1 MLGLLFFV
9 NSTLKFLL
17 SLIHKTSC
25 IIQMSVILFLVMKN
39 GLKLRYAL
47 KLNDSADKNFKTM
60 EYSESK

>member
-1 MLGLLFFV
+1 
-9 NSTLKFLL
+9 
-17 SLIHKTSC
+17 
-25 IIQMSVILFLVMKN
+25 MSVILFLVMKN